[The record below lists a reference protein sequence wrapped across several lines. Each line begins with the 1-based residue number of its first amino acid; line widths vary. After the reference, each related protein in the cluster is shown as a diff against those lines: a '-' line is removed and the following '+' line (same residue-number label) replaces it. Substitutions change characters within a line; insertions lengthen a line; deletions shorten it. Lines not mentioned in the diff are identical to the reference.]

1 MIIHVPGL
9 SEAPVVIPT
18 LASNREEA
26 REKMYMPAADTP
38 FQYVKDTQPPVPAH
52 NAYKRRHVKGDT
64 LAYK

>member
-1 MIIHVPGL
+1 MIIRMPGL

-26 REKMYMPAADTP
+26 REKMYVPASDTR
-38 FQYVKDTQPPVPAH
+38 FWYVKDTQPPVPAH